1 MRIVVTG
8 ATGFLGRHVARRLLR
23 DGHQLVLQGA
33 RSLPAATAPCR
44 GIKTGPLEEFADWP
58 ALLDG
63 ADLVVHLA
71 GRAHVTTETASDPE
85 AAFRAAN
92 ETAVRRLTDAMRQ
105 HGVHRLVHISSIAA
119 KLTVNAYGY
128 SKHAGE
134 AVVADWSSC
143 TGGAAVVLR
152 PPLIY
157 GPDAPGNLSRLIGL
171 IRLKLPLPIATVDN
185 KRSLLAVE
193 NAADAIAAIAGCDLS
208 PGVATYEICD
218 DEQVSLPQIVRALS
232 EGLGKPAR
240 MLPFPPAIMRNA
252 SALVSQSLS
261 DGLFGDLVLDNRPLK
276 SRFDWAPPIATERG
290 LQDVG
295 RSLAGS

>member
-8 ATGFLGRHVARRLLR
+8 ATGFLGGHVARRLLR

-33 RSLPAATAPCR
+33 RSLPAATAPSR
-44 GIKTGPLEEFADWP
+44 GIKTGPLEEFGDWP
-58 ALLDG
+58 ALLEG
-63 ADLVVHLA
+63 ADLVIHLA

-128 SKHAGE
+128 SKQAGE
-134 AVVADWSSC
+134 SVVSDWARS

-157 GPDAPGNLSRLIGL
+157 GPDAPGNLGRLIRL

-193 NAADAIAAIAGCDLS
+193 NAAEAIAVIADSDLS

-240 MLPFPPAIMRNA
+240 MLPFPPAIMRKA

-261 DGLFGDLVLDNRPLK
+261 EGLFGDLLLDNRPLK
-276 SRFDWAPPIATERG
+276 DRFAWEPIIGTERG